1 MLDNCLTIGYSISMI
16 KNEKTIENLIVAVL
30 EDFNQCS
37 TNISSEAARTTIAKA
52 IARVLINAPVVQ
64 QVRTPLL

>member
-1 MLDNCLTIGYSISMI
+1 MI
-16 KNEKTIENLIVAVL
+16 KDEKTIENLIVAVL

-37 TNISSEAARTTIAKA
+37 TNISSEAARVAIAKA
-52 IARVLINAPVVQ
+52 IVRMLIDAPVVQ